1 MGKRYIPVW
10 HKTDALS
17 GLPVVDQLTVVEAPD
32 YLDDVEAMTLA
43 EQKVREEMQHKL
55 DKKLML

>member
-1 MGKRYIPVW
+1 MGKRYISVW

-17 GLPVVDQLTVVEAPD
+17 GLSVVDQLTVVEVPD
-32 YLDDVEAMTLA
+32 YLDDVEAMALA
-43 EQKVREEMQHKL
+43 EQKAREEIQHKL